1 MWISFE
7 KAAEG
12 VVQDESDNNLKAE
25 YNIKWDKSVKI
36 EAHGTPEKKGWME
49 KILAPTKAHT
59 TAESKIED
67 PGDEDSLKVATFKSV
82 VKRTDEVVNED
93 ELTTI
98 KLNAP

>member
-1 MWISFE
+1 
-7 KAAEG
+7 
-12 VVQDESDNNLKAE
+12 
-25 YNIKWDKSVKI
+25 
-36 EAHGTPEKKGWME
+36 ME